1 MEKRGVTMKLTKVRT
16 LVAAGVIGVTGIAGI
31 VGVTSVAGAQ
41 TTDQVAAASQGR
53 GSFLKSL
60 TDEQKACLQ
69 ANGVA
74 KPEGR
79 LSPEQRREAITTL
92 RTAAD
97 TCGITLP
104 ERPGRARVDEL
115 KSRLGSLTPEQK
127 ACMKDSGLTRPQRP
141 MDAAARQAWIAQAK
155 QAAQAC
161 GLAGA

>member
-1 MEKRGVTMKLTKVRT
+1 MKLTKVRT
-16 LVAAGVIGVTGIAGI
+16 LVAAGAIGV
-31 VGVTSVAGAQ
+31 VGLTSVVGMNVAGAQ
-41 TTDQVAAASQGR
+41 TTDQVASAAEGR
-53 GSFLKSL
+53 GAFIKSL
-60 TDEQKACLQ
+60 TPEQKACLQ
-69 ANGVA
+69 ANGVT

-79 LSPEQRREAITTL
+79 LSPEQRREAIATL

-104 ERPGRARVDEL
+104 ERPARARLDEL
-115 KSRLGSLTPEQK
+115 KSRIGSLTPEQK

-141 MDAAARQAWIAQAK
+141 MDAAARQAWIAEAK